1 MNPFQS
7 LRDYE
12 FFIYT
17 LSQSYN
23 SIIVSTL
30 TIKQKGRF
38 FAELD
43 GELIFT
49 FGYRLA
55 VYELLT
61 LTTTALM
68 IHGYSYELWQ
78 GISKLYWYDSQ
89 PHPHIPSLAT
99 TDPHHKHVPPNIKR
113 NRIPAPGLS
122 FAQPNLPF
130 LIQEI
135 EALISAQ
142 K

>member
-17 LSQSYN
+17 LSQPYN
-23 SIIVSTL
+23 SIIRSTL
-30 TIKQKGRF
+30 TIKQTGRF

-43 GELIFT
+43 GDLTFT
-49 FGYRLA
+49 FDYRLV
-55 VYELLT
+55 VYELLA
-61 LTTTALM
+61 LTTTALT
-68 IHGYSYELWQ
+68 IRGYSYEVWQ
-78 GISKLYWYDSQ
+78 GIAKLYWYDSQ
-89 PHPHIPSLAT
+89 PHPHIPSLAS

-122 FAQPNLPF
+122 FAKANLPF

-135 EALISAQ
+135 EALITAQ